1 MYIYIYNYIIIIAFV
16 FYYRLK
22 NQFKSQEEDRN
33 FLIKQLVAVK
43 KDNSRLRAEYNA
55 VDARNNTLQE
65 EVLQLYCTLLY
76 AIYIMLRVHSDIIMC
91 TALYP
96 LLFYFSFF
104 NYISLNYI
112 LHIP

>member
-1 MYIYIYNYIIIIAFV
+1 MSCHSRKYIYIYIYIYNIHVVCIYIYINYIIIIAFV

-65 EVLQLYCTLLY
+65 EVL
-76 AIYIMLRVHSDIIMC
+76 
-91 TALYP
+91 
-96 LLFYFSFF
+96 
-104 NYISLNYI
+104 
-112 LHIP
+112 